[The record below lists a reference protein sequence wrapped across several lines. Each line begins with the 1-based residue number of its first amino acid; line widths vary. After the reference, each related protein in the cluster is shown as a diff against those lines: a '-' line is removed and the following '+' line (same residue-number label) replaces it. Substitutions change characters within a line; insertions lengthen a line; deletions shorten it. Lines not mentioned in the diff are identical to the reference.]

1 MENKEYNL
9 LSKKEKNK
17 RQLDITKTFLK
28 LGFLAFGGPA
38 AHIAMLEEEA
48 VTKKKWLDRDK
59 FMDFFGA
66 TNLIPGPNSTEM
78 VIMVGYEHGGVLGLI
93 NAGVSF
99 ILPAMLIVLLFASF
113 YVNYGTLPQVG
124 AILDGIKPVIMA
136 IILNAL
142 YRLFRS
148 VIDSKKNVIFGLIA
162 ALLYYS
168 GFAEISLILTT
179 GILMMLYDN
188 RKKLKDK
195 FFSISLPMIFFVF
208 LKIGAFLYGSGYVLL
223 AFLESE
229 FVEKRALLTTTQ
241 LLDAVAVGQF
251 TPGPVFTTAT
261 FIGYLLGSFPGA
273 ILATIGI
280 FLPAFVVVYLIKP
293 HIQTLRNSVYFSS
306 ILDGVN
312 IASLVMMAFVSINLG
327 IASLFNPV
335 TVAIFLV
342 SLILMTRFKVN
353 SAILIILGGLI
364 NFIISVL

>member
-1 MENKEYNL
+1 MDNKEYKL
-9 LSKKEKNK
+9 LPKQERNS
-17 RQLDITKTFLK
+17 RQLEITRTFLK

-78 VIMVGYEHGGVLGLI
+78 VIMVGYDYGGVLGLI

-99 ILPAMLIVLLFASF
+99 ILPAMLIVLLFAVF
-113 YVNYGTLPQVG
+113 YVNYGALPEVG

-142 YRLFRS
+142 FRLFKT
-148 VIDSKKNVIFGLIA
+148 VIDSKKKIIFGLLA
-162 ALLYYS
+162 AILYYV
-168 GFAEISLILTT
+168 GLTEIGLIISV
-179 GILMMLYDN
+179 GIIMMIFDN
-188 RKKLKDK
+188 RDKLKSK
-195 FFSISLPMIFFVF
+195 LFSISLPMIFLVF

-229 FVEKRALLTTTQ
+229 FIEKRGLLTMTQ

-293 HIQTLRNSVYFSS
+293 HIQKLRSSVYFSS
-306 ILDGVN
+306 LLDGVN

-327 IASLFNPV
+327 IASLFNLT
-335 TVAIFLV
+335 TVIIFSL

-353 SAILIILGGLI
+353 TAILIVLGGVVNYILTI
-364 NFIISVL
+364 L

>member
-1 MENKEYNL
+1 MDNKEYKL
-9 LSKKEKNK
+9 LPKKEKNL
-17 RQLDITKTFLK
+17 RQLEITKTFLK

-38 AHIAMLEEEA
+38 AHIAMLEEET
-48 VTKKKWLDRDK
+48 VTKKKWLDRDR

-78 VIMVGYEHGGVLGLI
+78 VIMVGYDYGGVLGLI

-99 ILPAMLIVLLFASF
+99 ILPAMLIVMLFAIF
-113 YVNYGTLPQVG
+113 YVNYGTLPEVG

-142 YRLFRS
+142 FRLFRT
-148 VIDSKKNVIFGLIA
+148 VIDSRKKILFALFA
-162 ALLYYS
+162 AVLYYA
-168 GFAEISLILTT
+168 GLNEISLIISI
-179 GILMMLYDN
+179 GIIMMIFDN
-188 RKKLKDK
+188 REKLKNK
-195 FFSISLPMIFFVF
+195 LFSISLPMIFLVF

-229 FVEKRALLTTTQ
+229 FIEKRGLLSMTE
-241 LLDAVAVGQF
+241 LLDAIAVGQF

-293 HIQTLRNSVYFSS
+293 HIEKLRNSVYFSS
-306 ILDGVN
+306 ALDGVN

-327 IASLFNPV
+327 VVSLFNA
-335 TVAIFLV
+335 TTIIIFSL
-342 SLILMTRFKVN
+342 SLILMTRFKINTAV
-353 SAILIILGGLI
+353 LIVLGGFI
-364 NFIISVL
+364 NYILSIF